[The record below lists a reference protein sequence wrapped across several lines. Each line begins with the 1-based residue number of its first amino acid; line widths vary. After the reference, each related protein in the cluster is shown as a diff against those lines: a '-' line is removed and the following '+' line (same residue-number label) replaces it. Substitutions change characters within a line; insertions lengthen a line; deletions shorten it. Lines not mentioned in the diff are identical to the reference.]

1 MIKNIIQK
9 FKKKRLYIQLYEN
22 SIVINDLNTKNI
34 YQRTSENP
42 FNNNRLLIAEF
53 KKAEAFYKATFKKFN
68 VISYNTKALIHQKE
82 KNENGLSEVEKRIVA
97 EVFERVG
104 IKEIYIT
111 DVEKDLDKKEIA
123 KILK

>member
-1 MIKNIIQK
+1 MIKNIVEK
-9 FKKKRLYIQLYEN
+9 FNKKRLYIQLYQN
-22 SIVINDLNTKNI
+22 SIVINDLNTKNV
-34 YQRTSENP
+34 YQSTLEIP

-53 KKAEAFYKATFKKFN
+53 KKAEAYYKATLKKFN

-111 DVEKDLDKKEIA
+111 DVEKDLDKKEIDNY
-123 KILK
+123 LK